1 MSVKS
6 AIWIQCHKSML
17 GAVYGEVVRQN
28 GVIQR
33 QTEGG
38 ELCSVLVRVPQATRA
53 ALEEAVTKLHDSV
66 LITPD

>member
-6 AIWIQCHKSML
+6 TIWIQCHKSVL
-17 GAVYGEVVRQN
+17 GAVYGELVRQH

-38 ELCSVLVRVPQATRA
+38 ELCSILVRVPHATQV
-53 ALEEAVTKLHDSV
+53 ALETAVKKIHGSV